1 MSAADNAVTFRAVV
15 ETIVARNGLT
25 ADFSPK
31 PLPDQAGNGMHINIS
46 VESADGRDLLPQVI
60 AGIMARIREITVFL
74 NPTENSYRRLGQR
87 KAPGYISWSPENR
100 SQLVRIP
107 AAVGE
112 YRRAELRS
120 PDPTANPYIAF
131 ALMIYAGL
139 DGIGKKLELPESVNI
154 NLFRADAGILS
165 ELQELPVNFDEARN
179 IAAESEFIRT
189 HIPEKILDIYCS
201 GIR

>member
-1 MSAADNAVTFRAVV
+1 M
-15 ETIVARNGLT
+15 T
-25 ADFSPK
+25 A
-31 PLPDQAGNGMHINIS
+31 
-46 VESADGRDLLPQVI
+46 
-60 AGIMARIREITVFL
+60 FL
-74 NPTENSYRRLGQR
+74 NPTENSYRRLGKR

-139 DGIGKKLELPESVNI
+139 DGIEKKAELPAPANI
-154 NLFRADAGILS
+154 NLFRADSETLS
-165 ELQELPVNFDEARN
+165 EFRELPVNFEEAKS
-179 IAAESEFIRT
+179 IAAESDFIRS
-189 HIPEKILDIYCS
+189 HIPEKILDIYCF
-201 GIR
+201 GKGEK